1 MTELQL
7 NHQSNVKEI
16 LDKINELSGQKAL
29 EYQREGNPFHN
40 FEAGGKQSGKDP
52 LEVLNGFKLK
62 HDVSYKDICNDFMTD
77 KPVNIEQLKEKT
89 VDIIIYHILAYSL
102 IKENI

>member
-1 MTELQL
+1 MNISEK
-7 NHQSNVKEI
+7 HNVNVQEI
-16 LDKINELSGQKAL
+16 LEQINNIMIIKSS

-40 FEAGGKQSGKDP
+40 FEAGGRQSGKDP